1 MRQKTFWIAASC
13 VLAMLGLRPIFS
25 SGAAPA
31 STEKVIYAFTGGA
44 DGGEPMS
51 NLTLDAAGNLYG
63 TTSGGG
69 TGACNSGCGTV
80 FELKRT
86 KDGWREQVLYN
97 FVWGKDGAG
106 PEAGV
111 IFDKAG
117 TLYGTT
123 ISGGSNGWGTVFKLA
138 PDSHG
143 AWTESILYSFAN
155 NTDGANPQ
163 ADLTF
168 DAEGNLY
175 GTTFAFDGYG
185 SVFELIRQ
193 ANGSWAEKTIHTFT
207 GAPDGTNPSSAVIL
221 DSVGSVYGMTEFG
234 GTGKCLYMEFKPGCG
249 VVYKLSPTSDGKWTE
264 TVIYDF
270 VRGGGSAVNPSAG
283 LIFDSVGHLFGTTL
297 QGGEG
302 LGTVFDLTQSQR
314 VWQQNVLYR
323 FYGNPDGMQPVGKL
337 EMNANG
343 ALFGVTSSGGNN
355 RLGTIFELTRST
367 PHAWKDRVLHSFG
380 GDIDGRNPTAG
391 LVSDSLNHLYGTASA
406 GGGLG
411 CLAGEGCGIVYEITP

>member
-25 SGAAPA
+25 SGAAPTSA
-31 STEKVIYAFTGGA
+31 YRIIYSFTGGA
-44 DGGEPMS
+44 DGGDPMS
-51 NLTLDAAGNLYG
+51 DLTLDAAGNLYG

-86 KDGWREQVLYN
+86 QDGWKEQVLYS
-97 FVWGKDGAG
+97 FVGGRDGAG

-111 IFDKAG
+111 ILDKAG
-117 TLYGTT
+117 NLYGTT
-123 ISGGSNGWGTVFKLA
+123 AGGGDNWGTVFRLA
-138 PDSHG
+138 PDSHRG
-143 AWTESILYSFAN
+143 WTESILYTFTN
-155 NTDGANPQ
+155 GNDGANPQ

-185 SVFELIRQ
+185 SVFDLIRQ

-234 GTGKCLYMEFKPGCG
+234 GTERCLYVEFRPGCG
-249 VVYKLSPTSDGKWTE
+249 VVYKLTPTSDRNWTE
-264 TVIYDF
+264 SVIYDF

-283 LIFDSVGHLFGTTL
+283 LILDNVGHLFGTTL
-297 QGGEG
+297 QGGDG
-302 LGTVFDLTQSQR
+302 LGTVFGLTQSQK

-323 FYGNPDGMQPVGKL
+323 FNGNPDGRLPVGRV
-337 EMNANG
+337 EMNAEG
-343 ALFGVTSSGGNN
+343 ALFGATIQGGKNN
-355 RLGTIFELTRST
+355 FGTVFELKRSET
-367 PHAWKDRVLHSFG
+367 NVWKERVLHSFG
-380 GDIDGRNPTAG
+380 SAPDGSYPQAG
-391 LVSDSLNHLYGTASA
+391 IALDSRGHLYGTTS
-406 GGGLG
+406 GGGG
-411 CLAGEGCGIVYEITP
+411 TACNNGCGTVYEITP